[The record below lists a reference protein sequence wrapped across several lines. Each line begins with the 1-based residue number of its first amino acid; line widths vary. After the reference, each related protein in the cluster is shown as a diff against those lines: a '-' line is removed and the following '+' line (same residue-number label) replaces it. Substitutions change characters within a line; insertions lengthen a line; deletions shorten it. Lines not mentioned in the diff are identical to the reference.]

1 MNWPQRL
8 WDKALFWVGFCLVL
22 TSASIQ
28 AMAVVVLPEYKAG
41 ANASVAM
48 RNPSVFI
55 SVPARRLYLL
65 DSAQRVLRDYPVAV
79 GKPGFPTPA
88 GRFSIITLVKQPGF
102 ENPYK
107 PQGASQIAPGSNNP
121 LGTRWMGFKK
131 VAHGEYGLHGTNQ
144 PDSIGKFASHGC
156 VRMYI
161 KDAEDLFDRV
171 TFGTPVTVNYDA
183 TIAQIKGN
191 QVILTTSPDVFGLSP
206 ASTGAQVSQALKG
219 FFPNAQL
226 LQPKLVQSLTDKNGS
241 AVVIGELPDPNEY
254 NKQVELSVSGVIPGK
269 TIPPVSTKAVPK
281 TTSKKSVAKKK

>member
-1 MNWPQRL
+1 MRKVWLGKGFNVL
-8 WDKALFWVGFCLVL
+8 LVIFIAFFTVGLTMVL
-22 TSASIQ
+22 PAK
-28 AMAVVVLPEYKAG
+28 AVVVLPEYKAG
-41 ANASVAM
+41 ANASVAL

-88 GRFSIITLVKQPGF
+88 GKHSIITLVKQPGF

-107 PQGASQIAPGSNNP
+107 PQGASQIAPGGNNP

-131 VAHGEYGLHGTNQ
+131 VSHGEYGIHGTNQ

-183 TIAQIKGN
+183 TVAQIKGN

-219 FFPNAQL
+219 FFPNAQI

-241 AVVIGELPDPNEY
+241 AVLIGLNAF
-254 NKQVELSVSGVIPGK
+254 
-269 TIPPVSTKAVPK
+269 TMRT
-281 TTSKKSVAKKK
+281 